1 MNRSVS
7 AKQKIRGRPATGQTP
22 MMGFRA
28 TDQLRGAIVKWAEKQ
43 PDMPKLSEAVRRLVE
58 IGLAKDDKTARKPA
72 RKGST
77 RAAELAGEVIDSRM
91 AADATSD
98 ERETRKRRLV
108 KGPSSFRDVRKD
120 HPK

>member
-1 MNRSVS
+1 
-7 AKQKIRGRPATGQTP
+7 

-58 IGLAKDDKTARKPA
+58 IGLAKGGKTARKTV
-72 RKGST
+72 RTGST

-91 AADATSD
+91 AADATTD

>member
-1 MNRSVS
+1 MNKSIS

-58 IGLAKDDKTARKPA
+58 IGLAKDGKTARKPV